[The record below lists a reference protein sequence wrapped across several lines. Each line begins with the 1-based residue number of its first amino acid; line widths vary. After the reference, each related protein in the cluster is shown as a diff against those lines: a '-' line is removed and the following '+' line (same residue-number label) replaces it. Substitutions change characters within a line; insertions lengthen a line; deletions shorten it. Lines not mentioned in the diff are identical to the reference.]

1 MLMDKKSPVR
11 LPLADKPIWTYR
23 DCFPDERPLKLTS
36 TFCHKNYNIDMHSHD
51 FYEINITVNGE
62 GMHYANHKSYKVST
76 GDVVVI
82 PPEIYHGY
90 HNGDKLNVFHV
101 LVHRNYFNK
110 YSGDLSVLSAFNLL
124 LLVDPALR
132 DSYTIP
138 LFHIEGKIY
147 EDILFLL
154 QKLDELEQQTNKIPD
169 RADYLLTYS
178 LSFTLIVTLCK
189 EYARQYAPFIESAEK
204 TDDIGIISVSEYI
217 YRNFAQKIT
226 LDDLCCVS
234 MMSKTLL
241 CEKFKKY
248 FGQTPMNYVNR
259 YRVLIAKNM
268 VIETDKTITEI
279 AQETGFF
286 DVSHMLKVYSR
297 YESESPS
304 KLREGLRKNLKGTR

>member
-1 MLMDKKSPVR
+1 MDKKYPVR

-124 LLVDPALR
+124 FHVDPALR

-259 YRVLIAKNM
+259 
-268 VIETDKTITEI
+268 
-279 AQETGFF
+279 
-286 DVSHMLKVYSR
+286 
-297 YESESPS
+297 
-304 KLREGLRKNLKGTR
+304 